1 MSIIITEGFQLNSNL
16 PIDSRFVV
24 GATAY
29 GSNPPPFYSNRNAI
43 VYKYPGLR
51 IWDFNDNV
59 PYVWDGAQWINENT
73 TGAIVQNAST
83 GNTGYQ
89 NFITKFANNTTLLTK
104 SLLFDDASNVGLG
117 LTGSAILPNGVV
129 SNTTGTPVNAVN
141 PPLSQN
147 PYKPGLH
154 VAGNIRTAQYF
165 SGDGR
170 YIININAYNINSG
183 YLSLDRITPPNGL
196 PSDVYMLKNTLGVT
210 SWDLVS
216 NVVPVPG
223 ATNIGPG
230 TGIIYGGVV
239 SNTYQFKTLQS
250 LGLDITTGTQSV
262 TLESKPGVYIGTDTS
277 STRIY
282 RFNNTT
288 KIHEYFSLKS
298 NTLKISQEMNSGNPT
313 GNVMIEV
320 PSSGSTD
327 GLYINSSYIPTFD
340 DWDKGLKDSNG
351 FYKGDGTLAKPFTN
365 SIKYNATTMT
375 LISVIANTAIQ
386 NGLDFYIGTGTRTAA
401 NHRYRLLVVQSPGNG
416 GYYLFS
422 GDLNIQNLRMRL
434 EASIISTTTGY
445 LIDMDA
451 AIDPATG
458 TYVFPNDSADVVI
471 DINKDCAID
480 IRGTLDPWNGG
491 DNSQPVPVDGYR
503 AVGGRLPGKGIRN
516 SGNNLL
522 TNTYATGKIVYLQ
535 GEGAILS
542 YYYSSTGIN
551 TPNPLNTYLF
561 TLDSTAGYQG
571 GAANI
576 TNGNN
581 DGNIC
586 IIVNCKVQSKYQ
598 AVYFCNGNS
607 KLEFTKTVYNGD
619 ISNTFASA
627 GGDYYNM
634 EAFVHKGGLIRF
646 FNAEFSVG
654 NGRRNRAMVFKPDD
668 QFRIQCALVIRN
680 TRFTG
685 SADNW
690 FFKQNIGCV
699 DLDITGCT
707 SLYFGGYNLFRTTD
721 SYTTT
726 PSSALDMEGRGEN
739 WNGTMDKRWGS
750 YWWNNPASAGT
761 GLTASPSAGKPFTH
775 NGHINFRNNTFD
787 AIGINQNCIDLTN
800 ANNVTAVNSIGNSFV
815 EALKR
820 IDYYS
825 MNYVASQAMDYGLYK
840 NATYLYVD
848 NSANLNAGSQVVVG
862 QTYEIAVCSVAAQ
875 TSAFWNAVGF
885 NTANTT
891 YPSGSTPFPTSVM
904 GRGKPYP
911 GKTFTCKAIGTIP
924 SGVSLS
930 KVERRVFL

>member
-73 TGAIVQNAST
+73 TGAIIQNAST

-117 LTGSAILPNGVV
+117 LTGSAIRPNGVV
-129 SNTTGTPVNAVN
+129 SNTTGTPVNAIN

-154 VAGNIRTAQYF
+154 VAGNIRTEQYF
-165 SGDGR
+165 SGDGK

-250 LGLDITTGTQSV
+250 LGLDITSGAQSV

-298 NTLKISQEMNSGNPT
+298 NSLKISQQVDGGGNLT

-327 GLYINSSYIPTFD
+327 GLYINSSYVPTFD

-365 SIKYNATTMT
+365 SIKYNATTMQI
-375 LISVIANTAIQ
+375 ISVIANSAIQ
-386 NGLDFYIGTGTRTAA
+386 NGLDFYIGTGTRTNAS
-401 NHRYRLLVVQSPGNG
+401 HKYKLLVVQSPGNG
-416 GYYLFS
+416 GWYIFS
-422 GDLNIQNLRMRL
+422 GDLNINNLRLKL
-434 EASIISTTTGY
+434 EATVIFTTTDY
-445 LIDMDA
+445 IIDMDA

-458 TYVFPNDSADVVI
+458 TYVFPGNNADIYI
-471 DINKDCAID
+471 DIAKDCSIEV
-480 IRGTLDPWNGG
+480 RGTLDPWNGG
-491 DNSQPVPVDGYR
+491 DNNQPVPLDGYR
-503 AVGGRLPGKGIRN
+503 AVGGRLPGKGFRN
-516 SGNNLL
+516 SGNNIIPSTYNTSKNL
-522 TNTYATGKIVYLQ
+522 TFTGDGLIYS
-535 GEGAILS
+535 S
-542 YYYSSTGIN
+542 YYCSTGVN
-551 TPNPLNTYLF
+551 TPNPLNIYLF
-561 TLDSTAGYQG
+561 TCDGYRG
-571 GAANI
+571 VAANI

-586 IIVNCKVQSKYQ
+586 INVQCNVYTKYQ
-598 AVYFCNGNS
+598 AIYYIDGNS
-607 KLEFTKTVYNGD
+607 KIEFLKSVSNGD
-619 ISNTFASA
+619 LSNTFASA
-627 GGDYYNM
+627 GGDFYNL
-634 EAFVHKGGLIRF
+634 ECFVQKGGLVRYF
-646 FNAEFSVG
+646 DVKFNID
-654 NGRRNRAMVFKPDD
+654 NGRRNTCMTFQPDSS
-668 QFRIQCALVIRN
+668 FRVQCTLVMRN
-680 TRFTG
+680 VRLQG

-690 FFKQNIGCV
+690 FHKRNIGCV

-707 SLYFGGYNLFRTTD
+707 SLYFSGYNLFRTTD

-726 PSSALDMEGRGEN
+726 PSFALDQEGRGEN
-739 WNGTMDKRWGS
+739 WNGTVDKRWGS
-750 YWWNNPASAGT
+750 YWWNNPASGGSGA
-761 GLTASPSAGKPFTH
+761 TASPSFGKPITH
-775 NGHINFRNNTFD
+775 NGLIKFRNNTLD
-787 AIGINQNCIDLTN
+787 GIGINQNCIDLTN
-800 ANNVTAVNSIGNSFV
+800 GNNVTALNSIGNSFV
-815 EALKR
+815 EAVRR
-820 IDYYS
+820 IDYYGMS
-825 MNYVASQAMDYGLYK
+825 YFISQAMDYGLYK

-848 NSANLNAGSQVVVG
+848 NKSSMGPGAQTVVG
-862 QTYEIAVCSVAAQ
+862 QVYNIEGCTVVAQ
-875 TSAFWNAVGF
+875 MSSFWNAVGF
-885 NTANTT
+885 NTSNTT
-891 YPSGSTPFPTSVM
+891 YLGPPTPYPASAM
-904 GRGKPYP
+904 GRGKPAI
-911 GKTFTCKAIGTIP
+911 GKTFTCKAVGTIP
-924 SGVSLS
+924 MGVYLS
-930 KVERRVFL
+930 KIERKTFM